1 MVTLPDRDGGDTK
14 REGGRPTANATTAN
28 GNVRSC
34 AVALTCQLWLGNAVS
49 GLGVSLQSFPVPA
62 NKRHAAAS
70 SYILELFAEHR
81 RHEQNRETT
90 RGKHAAE
97 HGDAD

>member
-1 MVTLPDRDGGDTK
+1 MLAS
-14 REGGRPTANATTAN
+14 TAK

-34 AVALTCQLWLGNAVS
+34 AVAPTCQLWLGNAVS
-49 GLGVSLQSFPVPA
+49 RLGVSLPSSPVPA
-62 NKRHAAAS
+62 NKRHAAAR
-70 SYILELFAEHR
+70 SYILEWFAEHR